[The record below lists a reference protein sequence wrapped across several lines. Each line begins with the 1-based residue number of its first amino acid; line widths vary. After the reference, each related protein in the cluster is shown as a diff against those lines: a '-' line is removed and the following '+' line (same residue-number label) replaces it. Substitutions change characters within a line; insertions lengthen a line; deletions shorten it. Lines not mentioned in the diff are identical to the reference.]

1 MTLQTRS
8 LILQAKQGDT
18 KSRDALLA
26 HNTGLIWTAVR
37 RINRRGYDAQDL
49 FQVGAIGLLK
59 AIERFDVSLGTTFST
74 YALPLILGEL
84 KRFLRDDGLIKVSRT
99 LKEQAACIRRAQR
112 ELDQTLGRSPTLKEL
127 SQRTGIPAPEVSAAL
142 AAPLSSGENTLSL
155 EAPIPTG
162 QAGKTLTLQESL
174 PDPGPGEQERVE
186 HMALQESLGHLPE
199 EERALILLRYFENK
213 TQTEVGRL
221 LGMSQVQ
228 VSRLEKKVLK
238 KLRQDLTQE

>member
-1 MTLQTRS
+1 MYTTGPKRARS
-8 LILQAKQGDT
+8 NAG
-18 KSRDALLA
+18 
-26 HNTGLIWTAVR
+26 
-37 RINRRGYDAQDL
+37 
-49 FQVGAIGLLK
+49 
-59 AIERFDVSLGTTFST
+59 
-74 YALPLILGEL
+74 
-84 KRFLRDDGLIKVSRT
+84 
-99 LKEQAACIRRAQR
+99 
-112 ELDQTLGRSPTLKEL
+112 
-127 SQRTGIPAPEVSAAL
+127 
-142 AAPLSSGENTLSL
+142 PLSYTERAITAHWHSGTGSFRRFGGAPIFRRNTLSL

-228 VSRLEKKVLK
+228 ISRLEKKVLK
-238 KLRQDLTQE
+238 KLRQDLTQEIRVRQLCRTFYFFRFGENADTCS